1 MLQEFFST
9 SNVGVP
15 EVEGLLYLKSDGKK
29 AWKKHF
35 FVLRASGLYYCP
47 KGKSKVYFAKH
58 MLLALFFP
66 PNMYYRNF
74 INTSILALYHT
85 NILLTILYL
94 RNIYNIMQ
102 IFKKKWHCSRNI
114 SKI

>member
-1 MLQEFFST
+1 MYIVLQEFFST

-47 KGKSKVYFAKH
+47 KGKSKVYFPKH
-58 MLLALFFP
+58 VLLVLSP
-66 PNMYYRNF
+66 PPKPV
-74 INTSILALYHT
+74 L
-85 NILLTILYL
+85 
-94 RNIYNIMQ
+94 
-102 IFKKKWHCSRNI
+102 
-114 SKI
+114 